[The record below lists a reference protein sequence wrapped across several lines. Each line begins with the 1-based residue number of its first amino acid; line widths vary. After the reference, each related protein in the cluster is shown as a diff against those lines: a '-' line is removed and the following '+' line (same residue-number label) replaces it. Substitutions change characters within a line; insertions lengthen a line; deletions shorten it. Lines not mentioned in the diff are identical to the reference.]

1 MKKTVLSILF
11 IGLGLVIFIFLAW
24 YFSNIFFYVVISAI
38 LATILRPLVDYISK
52 AQIYRIHVPRVFAV
66 LASFAIFILIVFLF
80 ISVFIPLINE
90 QIGILS
96 SINYENIISRISV
109 PIHDLENFLI
119 ENNLYKQPKGSLM
132 TNIRDSITSFINK
145 GGAINIGSIINN
157 LFSVAGS
164 VAIGILA
171 VIFITFFLLYEK
183 GIFRKVALR
192 MVPNNYFEMVI
203 TAFAKIEKLL
213 SNYLIGLLVQ
223 MTAIFTLATIGL
235 SIVGVKYAASIALF
249 AAVANL
255 IPYLGPLLGAI
266 FGIVVSLSV
275 SNFVSMNEMLFMIV
289 KIVTVFAIVQINDN
303 LVFQPLIF
311 SKSVKAHPLE
321 IFIIIFVGGTLGGI
335 IGMIAAIPV
344 YTIVRVSVMEFSSGF
359 KQYQIFKN

>member
-1 MKKTVLSILF
+1 MRKPIIYIILG
-11 IGLGLVIFIFLAW
+11 ICLFIFLAW
-24 YFSNIFFYVVISAI
+24 YFSNIFFYVVISGI
-38 LATILRPLVDYISK
+38 LATILRPLVDYIHK
-52 AQIYRIHVPRVFAV
+52 AQIYRLHIPRVLSV
-66 LASFAIFILIVFLF
+66 LASFAVFILILFLF

-96 SINYENIISRISV
+96 SLNYENIISQVSV
-109 PIHDLENFLI
+109 PINNLENFLI
-119 ENNLYKQPKGSLM
+119 QNNLYNQPEGTLM
-132 TNIRDSITSFINK
+132 TNIQDSIASFINE
-145 GGAINIGSIINN
+145 GGAINIGLIINN

-164 VAIGILA
+164 VTIGIMA

-255 IPYLGPLLGAI
+255 IPYLGPILGAA
-266 FGIVVSLSV
+266 FGIVISLSV
-275 SNFVSMNEMLFMIV
+275 LDFNSMNDMLFMIL
-289 KIVTVFAIVQINDN
+289 KIITVFGIVQINDN

-321 IFIIIFVGGTLGGI
+321 IFIIIFVGATLGGI

-344 YTIVRVSVMEFSSGF
+344 YTIVRVSFVEFSSGF

>member
-1 MKKTVLSILF
+1 MRKTILF
-11 IGLGLVIFIFLAW
+11 ILLGIIIFIFLAW
-24 YFSNIFFYVVISAI
+24 YFSNIFFYVVISGI
-38 LATILRPLVDYISK
+38 LATILRPLVDYINK

-66 LASFAIFILIVFLF
+66 LISFATFILIVFLF
-80 ISVFIPLINE
+80 ISIFIPLINE

-96 SINYENIISRISV
+96 SLNYENIISKISIPV
-109 PIHDLENFLI
+109 HDLEEFLI
-119 ENNLYKQPKGSLM
+119 RNNLYDQPEGSLIS
-132 TNIRDSITSFINK
+132 NIRESVTLFINE
-145 GGAINIGSIINN
+145 GGAINIGLIINN
-157 LFSVAGS
+157 LFTVAGS
-164 VAIGILA
+164 VSIGILA
-171 VIFITFFLLYEK
+171 VIFITFFFLYEK
-183 GIFRKVALR
+183 GIFRKIVLQL
-192 MVPNNYFEMVI
+192 VPNSYFEMVI
-203 TAFAKIEKLL
+203 TTFAKIEKLL

-235 SIVGVKYAASIALF
+235 SIVGIKYAASIALF

-255 IPYLGPLLGAI
+255 IPYLGPLLGAA
-266 FGIVVSLSV
+266 FGIVISLSV
-275 SNFVSMNEMLFMIV
+275 SNFASLNEMLFLIF

-344 YTIVRVSVMEFSSGF
+344 YTIVRVSVIEFSSGF

>member
-1 MKKTVLSILF
+1 MKMRKPIIYIILGISLF
-11 IGLGLVIFIFLAW
+11 VFLAW
-24 YFSNIFFYVVISAI
+24 YFSNIFFYLVISGI
-38 LATILRPLVDYISK
+38 LATILRPLVDYIHK
-52 AQIYRIHVPRVFAV
+52 AQIYRVHIPRVLSV
-66 LASFAIFILIVFLF
+66 LASFAVFILILFLF

-96 SINYENIISRISV
+96 SLNYENIISQVSV
-109 PIHDLENFLI
+109 PINNLEDFLI
-119 ENNLYKQPKGSLM
+119 ENNLYNQPKGTLM
-132 TNIRDSITSFINK
+132 TNITDSIASFINE
-145 GGAINIGSIINN
+145 GGAINIGLIINN

-164 VAIGILA
+164 VTIGFLA

-255 IPYLGPLLGAI
+255 IPYLGPILGAA
-266 FGIVVSLSV
+266 FGIVISLSV
-275 SNFVSMNEMLFMIV
+275 SDFTSVNDMLFMIL
-289 KIVTVFAIVQINDN
+289 KIIIVFGIVQINDN

-321 IFIIIFVGGTLGGI
+321 IFIIIFVGATLGGI

-344 YTIVRVSVMEFSSGF
+344 YTIVRVSVIEFSSGF